1 MIINAPSDI
10 AFSVFNF
17 PIYWYGIILAVSILV
32 GFYVADYLSQ
42 FRPVKSS
49 LILDNAVW
57 FIIVGL
63 LGARVYYC
71 LLNFSYYALHPL
83 QVFDLRQGG
92 LSIHGMLI
100 AGFLF
105 VFFLCKKNKLK
116 ILPLLDV
123 IAASVP
129 LSQAIGRWGNYFNS
143 EAFGI
148 PTYSNWGLFVLI
160 AKRPENFIDY
170 SLFHPTFLYESVLNF
185 LIFILLSFLIK
196 KSKTNGVVFSLY
208 LILYSIARIIVE
220 QIRIDSALNLFGF
233 PIAQIISLILI
244 LFGLLFMIKKFD
256 F

>member
-148 PTYSNWGLFVLI
+148 PTYSNWGLFVPI

-220 QIRIDSALNLFGF
+220 QIRIDSALDLFGF

>member
-71 LLNFSYYALHPL
+71 LLIFSYYALHPL

-148 PTYSNWGLFVLI
+148 PTYSNWGLFVPI

-185 LIFILLSFLIK
+185 LIFILLWFLIK

-220 QIRIDSALNLFGF
+220 QIRIDSALDLFGF

-244 LFGLLFMIKKFD
+244 LFGLLLMIKKFD